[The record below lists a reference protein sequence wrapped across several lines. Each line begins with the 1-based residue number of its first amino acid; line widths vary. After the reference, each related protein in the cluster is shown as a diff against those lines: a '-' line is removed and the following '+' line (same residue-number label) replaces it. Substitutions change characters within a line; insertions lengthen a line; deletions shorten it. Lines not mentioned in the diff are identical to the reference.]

1 MVGLTEIFLT
11 ICFGLFGSPNQ
22 DPVSEVH
29 VQRVKQLLQEPRPED
44 PRWLATL
51 FQSLT
56 RLEHGPEDLVYEGW
70 RWMAAEN
77 TDSAQSNFILYCRR
91 QGLPLP
97 KGTVFE
103 AADSHLER
111 SLALWAV
118 GELEACREALEKGAL
133 AYPGD
138 SRYRTNLDW
147 LSMDRPPQVA
157 ANANARDLAQA
168 VLASRRAH
176 P

>member
-1 MVGLTEIFLT
+1 MFL
-11 ICFGLFGSPNQ
+11 FGLAWGPTQ

-29 VQRVKQLLQEPRPED
+29 VQRVQQLLQEPRPED

-56 RLEHGPEDLVYEGW
+56 RLEHGPQELVYEGW
-70 RWMAAEN
+70 RWMAAEK

-97 KGTVFE
+97 KGTVIE
-103 AADSHLER
+103 AADSELER

-118 GELEACREALEKGAL
+118 GELDACREALEKGAL
-133 AYPGD
+133 AYPDD

>member
-1 MVGLTEIFLT
+1 MVGLTGVVVAFL
-11 ICFGLFGSPNQ
+11 CGFLREPVQ
-22 DPVSEVH
+22 DPVPEAH
-29 VQRVKQLLQEPRPED
+29 VQRVQQLLQEPQPQD
-44 PRWLATL
+44 ARWLRTL

-56 RLEHGPEDLVYEGW
+56 RLEHGPQELIHEGW
-70 RWMAAEN
+70 RWMAAEG
-77 TDSAQSNFILYCRR
+77 TDAAQSNFILYCRR

-97 KGTVFE
+97 DVTVSE
-103 AADSHLER
+103 AADSTLER

-118 GELEACREALEKGAL
+118 GDLDACRTALEEGLA
-133 AYPGD
+133 AYPSD

-147 LSMDRPPQVA
+147 LSMDFPAALDPQ
-157 ANANARDLAQA
+157 ANARDLAQA